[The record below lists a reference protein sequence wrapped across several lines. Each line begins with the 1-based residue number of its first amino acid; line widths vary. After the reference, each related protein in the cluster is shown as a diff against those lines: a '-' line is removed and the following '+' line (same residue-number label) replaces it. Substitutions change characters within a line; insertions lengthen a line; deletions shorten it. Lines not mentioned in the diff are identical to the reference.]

1 MRRYLDR
8 SIILCRHIDV
18 TDMKILIQIWA
29 LAHFRT
35 FPLSFRSQKHT
46 FMIWKNRSFQLFIL
60 LLLAFVWGSSFI
72 LMKIGLKSFSPEQ
85 AGALRIVLASLVL
98 FPISIGQLKN
108 LQKKDLKSLLIAGF
122 IGSFFP
128 AFLFM
133 KAETQI
139 NSSLAGM
146 LNSLT
151 PVFTLMVGMLFHK
164 TVFRWVQGLGLLLGL
179 AGATGLILAGDGFNI
194 GTVNGYVFYIVL
206 ATCFYAISINQIK
219 ARLSHLTG
227 LQVTSLSFLFIG
239 PVALIFLL
247 TTNFAPVWASPEW
260 PVHLLALATLGIVGT
275 ALAMILMNS
284 LVRHSSAVAAS
295 SVTYVIPIF
304 AILWGVLDGE
314 KVTLLHLFCMG
325 FILSGVYLIS
335 LKKKS

>member
-1 MRRYLDR
+1 
-8 SIILCRHIDV
+8 
-18 TDMKILIQIWA
+18 
-29 LAHFRT
+29 
-35 FPLSFRSQKHT
+35 
-46 FMIWKNRSFQLFIL
+46 MIWKNRSFQLVIL

-85 AGALRIVLASLVL
+85 AGALRILLASLVL
-98 FPISIGQLKN
+98 LPISIRQLKN
-108 LQKKDLKSLLIAGF
+108 LQKKDMKSLLIAGF

-151 PVFTLMVGMLFHK
+151 PVFTLLIGMLFHK

-179 AGATGLILAGDGFNI
+179 AGATGLILAGDGFHI

-219 ARLSHLTG
+219 AKLSHLSG
-227 LQVTSLSFLFIG
+227 IQVTSLSFLFIG

-247 TTNFAPVWASPEW
+247 TTDFAPVLSSPEW
-260 PVHLLALATLGIVGT
+260 PMHLLALAALGIVGT

-304 AILWGVLDGE
+304 AILWGLLDGE

-335 LKKKS
+335 LKSRKIKLQN